1 VRRSKLHTEAAA
13 DLVVISERW
22 DSSGGSL
29 THHPDRLRLLCV
41 DLKGGIEL
49 DDFSHTPHSLEE
61 VVTSVEGAAQ
71 ALGSIRDE
79 VDRRLAALRNAGVRD
94 IDAWAETGR
103 PPWPRILVVVDEL
116 AELTVRELG
125 AAPAA
130 VAAQKVATGRLAEIA
145 RLGRAVGIHLILCT
159 QRPDAEAVPG
169 QLKANLAGTVAFRV
183 RSEVNS
189 HILLESDRAALL
201 PHHPGRAIWAHERL
215 EEFQAIHL
223 PADET
228 QRLLADRARKLSEGG
243 PVVVTPGPL
252 DTSLNSSSISGGSEF
267 PGIETSPWGS
277 LDTGEAEGAP

>member
-1 VRRSKLHTEAAA
+1 M
-13 DLVVISERW
+13 
-22 DSSGGSL
+22 
-29 THHPDRLRLLCV
+29 
-41 DLKGGIEL
+41 
-49 DDFSHTPHSLEE
+49 
-61 VVTSVEGAAQ
+61 
-71 ALGSIRDE
+71 
-79 VDRRLAALRNAGVRD
+79 RD
-94 IDAWAETGR
+94 IDAWVETGR

-130 VAAQKVATGRLAEIA
+130 LAAQKAATGRLAEIA

-201 PHHPGRAIWAHERL
+201 PHHPGRAIWARERL

-223 PADET
+223 AADEAG
-228 QRLLADRARKLSEGG
+228 RLLRTRVQEPSQGG

-252 DTSLNSSSISGGSEF
+252 DTSLNSGSISGEAEF
-267 PGIETSPWGS
+267 SGIETTPWGS
-277 LDTGEAEGAP
+277 LDTGETEGAP